1 MAYVDGACR
10 GNPELRRLVEELLAA
25 HAGAGRFLEPAATGA
40 ASPDPAA
47 AVPATDAAFAE
58 SLARA
63 DMATDEFRSN
73 GSTADASSGRPATEA
88 AGLVIAGRYKLLQQI
103 GEGGMGCVWM
113 ADQTE
118 PVKRRVAVKLIRV
131 ERGQSRTVLSRFEA
145 ERQAIAL
152 MDHPH
157 IAKLLDAGTT
167 PDGSPFF
174 VMELVKGIPLNEYC
188 DEHKLGIRDRLQLFM
203 QVCSAMQ
210 HAAPERDHPPRPE
223 AVEHSRGEP

>member
-1 MAYVDGACR
+1 VSENFAHSECATEAYHPDG
-10 GNPELRRLVEELLAA
+10 PDT
-25 HAGAGRFLEPAATGA
+25 HAAT
-40 ASPDPAA
+40 
-47 AVPATDAAFAE
+47 VRF
-58 SLARA
+58 
-63 DMATDEFRSN
+63 
-73 GSTADASSGRPATEA
+73 ATEA
-88 AGLVIAGRYKLLQQI
+88 AGMVVAGRYKLLQQI
-103 GEGGMGCVWM
+103 GEGGMGSVWM

-131 ERGQSRTVLSRFEA
+131 QQGNSRTILSRFEA

-188 DEHKLGIRDRLQLFM
+188 DAHKLGIRDRLQLFA
-203 QVCSAMQ
+203 QVCSAVQ
-210 HAAPERDHPPRPE
+210 HAHQ
-223 AVEHSRGEP
+223 